1 MSNTDGLKVFFF
13 FLTRVCLVR
22 YTTNIEN
29 WTKMILKLKAE
40 TEKVDL
46 VQETCVT
53 WKNAKM
59 PMKERMEKGRKRRME
74 EKERWKVM

>member
-1 MSNTDGLKVFFF
+1 
-13 FLTRVCLVR
+13 
-22 YTTNIEN
+22 
-29 WTKMILKLKAE
+29 MILKLKAE

-59 PMKERMEKGRKRRME
+59 PTKERMEKGRKRRMK
-74 EKERWKVM
+74 EKERLKVM

>member
-1 MSNTDGLKVFFF
+1 
-13 FLTRVCLVR
+13 
-22 YTTNIEN
+22 
-29 WTKMILKLKAE
+29 MILKLKAE

-53 WKNAKM
+53 RKNAKM

-74 EKERWKVM
+74 EKER